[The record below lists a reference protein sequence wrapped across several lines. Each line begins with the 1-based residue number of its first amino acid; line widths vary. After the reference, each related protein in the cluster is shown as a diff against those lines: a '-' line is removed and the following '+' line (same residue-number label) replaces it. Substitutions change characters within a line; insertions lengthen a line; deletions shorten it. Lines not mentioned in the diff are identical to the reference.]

1 MLRKLMG
8 LLVCTMVI
16 SAAAA
21 NAGVPDLTLST
32 AEAPGLPAEA
42 VTVYCLPNGL
52 GAEFTQAKV
61 FGDGVTNYDA
71 TITLTLRDGNGDV
84 IPNFPAEDMW
94 IDSSS
99 ATFFRCAQG
108 TIADANTDAAGQTE
122 WQNALFAGGYTAPG
136 TDMVQVYINGGEL
149 NGAPF
154 DVQFNSADVTGDGN
168 VTLADI
174 GGFAQN
180 YYGAYAYRADLVW
193 DGNLTLADIG
203 RLAQGNGTACP

>member
-1 MLRKLMG
+1 
-8 LLVCTMVI
+8 MVI
-16 SAAAA
+16 GAAAA

-32 AEAPGLPAEA
+32 AAAPGIEGLGEA
-42 VTVYCLPNGL
+42 VTVYCSPA
-52 GAEFTQAKV
+52 GAPIGFDFTQAKDI
-61 FGDGVTNYDA
+61 GGGTHDA

-99 ATFFRCAQG
+99 TDFFRCAQG
-108 TIADANTDAAGQTE
+108 TIADANTDAAGMTD
-122 WQNALFAGGYTAPG
+122 WQNALLAGGFTAPG
-136 TDMVQVYINGGEL
+136 TDMVQVYVNGGAL
-149 NGAPF
+149 NGPPF
-154 DVQFNSADVTGDGN
+154 DIQFNSADVTSDGQ

-180 YYGAYAYRADLVW
+180 YYGAYAFRSDLVW